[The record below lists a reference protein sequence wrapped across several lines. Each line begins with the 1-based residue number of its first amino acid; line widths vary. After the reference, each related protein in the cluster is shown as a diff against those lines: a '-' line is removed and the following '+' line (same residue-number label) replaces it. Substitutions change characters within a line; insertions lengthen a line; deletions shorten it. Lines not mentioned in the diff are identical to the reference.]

1 MSKDKQQWYPS
12 IVGLG
17 AFVLGT
23 ILNLILGPDIY
34 VILGF
39 LTAAII
45 LTSANTIYLFYKK
58 IDEETEINP
67 L

>member
-58 IDEETEINP
+58 KKSTRRRK
-67 L
+67 